1 MQGKMWN
8 FGSTLSFGRALVVH
22 VHNVGS
28 KTGKCLAGTTV
39 GDEVRVVREVC
50 SNLRHAENIMTEL
63 RGRQLQDVDSVADA
77 FCS

>member
-1 MQGKMWN
+1 MQGKMWR

-22 VHNVGS
+22 VHDIGPG
-28 KTGKCLAGTTV
+28 TGKCLAGTTV

-50 SNLRHAENIMTEL
+50 SNLRHAESIVTEI
-63 RGRQLQDVDSVADA
+63 RGRQPQDVDSVAGV